1 MGKRFSDWLS
11 SYEPV
16 MRLLYRLAI
25 VSVLACGV
33 LSLNDLEA
41 DLGEIS
47 DRIAKLQ
54 LEIDSIRSDLQ
65 NQEDDT
71 TSTGLDTDPSVRL

>member
-1 MGKRFSDWLS
+1 
-11 SYEPV
+11 